1 MGKVISASSYQQIS
15 RVGYSLEHRTTTNS
29 DQAQCCVNIK
39 TRIVFL
45 VDIHLIQ
52 LANSLSTVED
62 ALLSPLCEMEGS
74 NQLCSFFL
82 ARPGTPFP
90 KMGWMNWGAGE
101 NDLETVL

>member
-1 MGKVISASSYQQIS
+1 MSKY
-15 RVGYSLEHRTTTNS
+15 
-29 DQAQCCVNIK
+29 
-39 TRIVFL
+39 VFVFV

-74 NQLCSFFL
+74 NQLCSFFSRAPRNPISENGL
-82 ARPGTPFP
+82 DEH
-90 KMGWMNWGAGE
+90 GAGE